1 MTTSDDLRIEA
12 LKLLRET
19 PRYQQ
24 DVKLHAR
31 SSGGSVAGCL
41 LAMTQRVPRAAAERA
56 CLLALREIEA
66 EAKVNLP
73 LAATTSVGSGG
84 QSNAGR

>member
-1 MTTSDDLRIEA
+1 MTTIDDLRREA

-31 SSGGSVAGCL
+31 SSSGSVAGCL
-41 LAMTQRVPRAAAERA
+41 LAMTQRVPRVAAERA
-56 CLLALREIEA
+56 CVLALSEIDA
-66 EAKVNLP
+66 DGRGRMQ
-73 LAATTSVGSGG
+73 LAAKTSVATSG
-84 QSNAGR
+84 

>member
-1 MTTSDDLRIEA
+1 MTTIDDLRREA

-31 SSGGSVAGCL
+31 SSVGSVAGCL
-41 LAMTQRVPRAAAERA
+41 LAMTQRVPREVAERA
-56 CLLALREIEA
+56 CVLALSEIDA
-66 EAKVNLP
+66 ESRGRTRLVAR
-73 LAATTSVGSGG
+73 TSVATSGSL
-84 QSNAGR
+84 